1 MASVCKVH
9 LVGNVGQDPEVRY
22 SAAGKPIANATLAT
36 TSRRK
41 DKNGDLI
48 ESTEWHRLTFFD
60 KLADIVGQYM
70 KKGALV
76 YVEGTIKYE
85 KYLNKKGVE
94 INSTSIICS
103 EMTILKRPESKP
115 EKYEGLPQL
124 EDDDKIDDQIPF

>member
-103 EMTILKRPESKP
+103 EMTILKRPENKEKP

-124 EDDDKIDDQIPF
+124 EDDDSSDIPF